1 MRSASSCLCSSV
13 SVRLLYVFLPNL
25 NSKSGHWRAEQDLTA
40 LLSHPQHSIQNSFIA
55 INGDVGLSFPFL
67 SLISDSKFQISFSKS
82 NFDFQFLNWIYH
94 IKIDLSIPKFKF
106 QNKKWKSNFWIVYK
120 KIDFEFVI
128 RIYVYRYNTN
138 TYTLTINTYKYNYT
152 NPSIRIPDYINLT
165 SSIRLQPDDYRIK
178 TITNHNQH
186 HIHIH
191 NHIFTMN
198 LCNFITLLQP
208 KFDINQSTKKTT
220 FFKRWPHTQNMI
232 QTNTKIPAPD
242 QSPTDSKRTAIL
254 IYIWAKFFSHIMCVY
269 GGGFRLAIMRVY
281 ICGKIFAL
289 HNTHI
294 KYGGKSQ
301 NHNAKNCLE
310 SIKIFRQKCIYVGD
324 FKDFM

>member
-1 MRSASSCLCSSV
+1 MADELSRRIWLIFQISFFDSRAFFMRSASSCLCSSV
-13 SVRLLYVFLPNL
+13 SVRLLYVFFPNL

-106 QNKKWKSNFWIVYK
+106 QNKKWKSNFWIIYK

-138 TYTLTINTYKYNYT
+138 TYTHTLTINIYKYNYMNPSTQLPDCT
-152 NPSIRIPDYINLT
+152 NPT
-165 SSIRLQPDDYRIK
+165 SSIQLQPDDYQIK
-178 TITNHNQH
+178 TITNHNQR
-186 HIHIH
+186 HIHTHIHIQLHIH

-198 LCNFITLLQP
+198 LWNPITLLQSN
-208 KFDINQSTKKTT
+208 FDIDQSTKATSS
-220 FFKRWPHTQNMI
+220 KRWPHIQNMI
-232 QTNTKIPAPD
+232 QTNAKISTPN
-242 QSPTDSKRTAIL
+242 QSLTNSKRTAIL
-254 IYIWAKFFSHIMCVY
+254 IYIWGEIF
-269 GGGFRLAIMRVY
+269 LAY
-281 ICGKIFAL
+281 
-289 HNTHI
+289 
-294 KYGGKSQ
+294 
-301 NHNAKNCLE
+301 NA
-310 SIKIFRQKCIYVGD
+310 RIYMGAVSD
-324 FKDFM
+324 WQ

>member
-1 MRSASSCLCSSV
+1 MADELSRRIWLIFQISFFDSRALFALSASSCLCSSV
-13 SVRLLYVFLPNL
+13 SVRLLYVFFPNL
-25 NSKSGHWRAEQDLTA
+25 NSKSGHWGAEQDLTSF
-40 LLSHPQHSIQNSFIA
+40 LSHPQHSIQNSFIA

-67 SLISDSKFQISFSKS
+67 SLISDFKFQISFSKS

-138 TYTLTINTYKYNYT
+138 TYTLTINIYKYNYM
-152 NPSIRIPDYINLT
+152 NPSIRLPDYTNLT

-178 TITNHNQH
+178 TTTNYNQH
-186 HIHIH
+186 HIHTHIHIQLHLH

-198 LCNFITLLQP
+198 LCNPITLLQSN
-208 KFDINQSTKKTT
+208 FDINQSTKTT
-220 FFKRWPHTQNMI
+220 LSKRWPHIQNVI
-232 QTNTKIPAPD
+232 QTNAKISTLN

-254 IYIWAKFFSHIMCVY
+254 IYIWGEIF
-269 GGGFRLAIMRVY
+269 LAY
-281 ICGKIFAL
+281 
-289 HNTHI
+289 
-294 KYGGKSQ
+294 
-301 NHNAKNCLE
+301 NARIWGAV
-310 SIKIFRQKCIYVGD
+310 SDWR
-324 FKDFM
+324 

>member
-1 MRSASSCLCSSV
+1 MADELSRRIWLIFQISFFDSRALFTLSASSCLCSSV
-13 SVRLLYVFLPNL
+13 SVRLLYVFFPNL
-25 NSKSGHWRAEQDLTA
+25 NSKSGHWGAEQDLTA

-67 SLISDSKFQISFSKS
+67 SLISDFKFQISFSKS

-138 TYTLTINTYKYNYT
+138 TYTLTINIYKYNYM
-152 NPSIRIPDYINLT
+152 NPSIRLPDYTNLT

-178 TITNHNQH
+178 TTTNHNQYH
-186 HIHIH
+186 IHTHIHIQLHLH

-198 LCNFITLLQP
+198 LWNPITLLQSN
-208 KFDINQSTKKTT
+208 FNINQQKRPYPNDDHIHKT
-220 FFKRWPHTQNMI
+220 WY
-232 QTNTKIPAPD
+232 
-242 QSPTDSKRTAIL
+242 KRTQRYQHPINRPQIPNAPQSS
-254 IYIWAKFFSHIMCVY
+254 YIS
-269 GGGFRLAIMRVY
+269 GGEIFLAY
-281 ICGKIFAL
+281 
-289 HNTHI
+289 
-294 KYGGKSQ
+294 
-301 NHNAKNCLE
+301 NARIWGAV
-310 SIKIFRQKCIYVGD
+310 SDWR
-324 FKDFM
+324 

>member
-1 MRSASSCLCSSV
+1 MLADELSRKIWLIFQISFFDSRALFALSASSCLCSSV
-13 SVRLLYVFLPNL
+13 SVRLLYGFFPNL
-25 NSKSGHWRAEQDLTA
+25 NSKSGHWGAEQDLTS

-120 KIDFEFVI
+120 KIDFEFVV

-138 TYTLTINTYKYNYT
+138 TYTHTINIYKYNYM
-152 NPSIRIPDYINLT
+152 NSSIRLPDYINLT

-178 TITNHNQH
+178 TTTNYNQRH
-186 HIHIH
+186 IHTHIHIQLHLH

-198 LCNFITLLQP
+198 LCNPITLLQSN
-208 KFDINQSTKKTT
+208 FDINQSTTKTT
-220 FFKRWPHTQNMI
+220 LSKRWPHIQNMI
-232 QTNTKIPAPD
+232 QTNAKIPTPR
-242 QSPTDSKRTAIL
+242 SIT
-254 IYIWAKFFSHIMCVY
+254 YKFQTHRNSHIY
-269 GGGFRLAIMRVY
+269 LGRNFSRI
-281 ICGKIFAL
+281 
-289 HNTHI
+289 
-294 KYGGKSQ
+294 
-301 NHNAKNCLE
+301 
-310 SIKIFRQKCIYVGD
+310 
-324 FKDFM
+324 